1 MFNLWSINGGM
12 GYMRRYAGVGG
23 GTQACTPTH
32 PYSRGLFFPIFELF
46 SAVLRKNQL

>member
-23 GTQACTPTH
+23 VH
-32 PYSRGLFFPIFELF
+32 RHVHLKPYSTCFVKFIFNFF
-46 SAVLRKNQL
+46 SKN

>member
-23 GTQACTPTH
+23 CTQACTPTH
-32 PYSRGLFFPIFELF
+32 PYSHGFISPIFELF
-46 SAVLRKNQL
+46 PAVLRKNQL